1 VVQRNADIAL
11 MVYAHYLV
19 STIVS
24 LSCLLF
30 FPREMEDGPDAVFL
44 FRLSCLH
51 IMSHGRRRI
60 SNPEKRYQSSSDV
73 VVSVQ
78 MAGASSKLPY
88 LHVLYVVC
96 TSTNVHN
103 NRYIYF
109 PIVFA

>member
-1 VVQRNADIAL
+1 
-11 MVYAHYLV
+11 M
-19 STIVS
+19 
-24 LSCLLF
+24 F

-78 MAGASSKLPY
+78 MLGCVIAY
-88 LHVLYVVC
+88 CMLHVTIMA
-96 TSTNVHN
+96 TSTNVSN
-103 NRYIYF
+103 NATFISNF
-109 PIVFA
+109 FAFLSTVSNFLHRDRDFS